1 MLLSHKHHHKLFP
14 NSTEVSHLHN
24 ISAQNTHNTQN
35 KTRILFFRITSLMES
50 ASMAIALMHA
60 FPNKSNNSHH
70 RQGSSP
76 QAMAQQHPQH
86 PVGRQ
91 SIVSTADSAVAL
103 PTQEDQAS
111 ARDQHTCE
119 KKPLYE
125 DLRDLISRRRRHW
138 LLTRDIELARP
149 LQQQFLAF
157 EAGVM
162 EDMHEIEH
170 EREIKNQ
177 ARARE
182 MQGATGMAKLS
193 WGLYKIKMKVCGKW
207 MRHRLHGSWKH
218 GRLYA
223 KRKELSEEYVRAQI
237 SRRLD
242 VVREVIWYANE
253 EAVEDGDD
261 GAYVRDG
268 ILNYIVTGYDSMFPI
283 SRDLEV
289 DMGRI

>member
-1 MLLSHKHHHKLFP
+1 
-14 NSTEVSHLHN
+14 
-24 ISAQNTHNTQN
+24 
-35 KTRILFFRITSLMES
+35 
-50 ASMAIALMHA
+50 
-60 FPNKSNNSHH
+60 
-70 RQGSSP
+70 
-76 QAMAQQHPQH
+76 MAQHQPQH

-91 SIVSTADSAVAL
+91 SNVSTADSAVAL
-103 PTQEDQAS
+103 PTQKDQSPAREQHAS
-111 ARDQHTCE
+111 E
-119 KKPLYE
+119 KKPLYH

-162 EDMHEIEH
+162 GEMHEMEH
-170 EREIKNQ
+170 EREVKHQ
-177 ARARE
+177 LRASE
-182 MQGATGMAKLS
+182 MQGATGLSKLS
-193 WGLYKIKMKVCGKW
+193 WQLYKLKMKICGKW

-218 GRLYA
+218 SRLNA

-237 SRRLD
+237 SKRLE

-283 SRDLEV
+283 SRDLVV
-289 DMGRI
+289 DMTQT